1 MKFFSKK
8 RISGCLPFIAVS
20 AFVVIC
26 CLPLL
31 WILINKTFDTVRLF
45 SNLNH
50 RSAQNVAIPEIRLP
64 HLSPWASIGGCGAGG
79 SGGGSGDGIKWIGN
93 HVGGG
98 LVDIEAMMKLSGGEN
113 FINYSTPLRISGKPF
128 QNITAAITIPV
139 INFKAA
145 EVQYQTNREPEDRKT
160 GGFGDITFD
169 VSKSFGAIGQFSL
182 MLSLSIP
189 TGQYDIARGTDKTQ
203 NLLPV
208 SLQMGSGL
216 YTAGLTFS
224 GSRDFE
230 NGILL
235 MDFSCSYPFN
245 LSVSGENRFLDE
257 YFQDYVS
264 RKNNK
269 RFYYHYKMYGENDL
283 GGFTP
288 ATVSLGAFY
297 GYKGKPRLMHSWG
310 AVFFV
315 PLGVAWIHSE
325 KVGLYDPKPDPDHKA
340 WSAAI
345 VYGIESTNRKFPVY
359 FAISKPIHDK
369 TSQNI
374 SDPYDSSPMKK
385 WDGPDWKD
393 FLNQWTIAAGVKASL
408 F

>member
-1 MKFFSKK
+1 MKFWSKI
-8 RISGCLPFIAVS
+8 RTLPYLPFLAVS
-20 AFVVIC
+20 AFIVFSS
-26 CLPLL
+26 LPLI
-31 WILINKTFDTVRLF
+31 WIFTNKAFDAVVQFYSLDN
-45 SNLNH
+45 S
-50 RSAQNVAIPEIRLP
+50 SAHSVAIPELRLP
-64 HLSPWASIGGCGAGG
+64 HLTPWASIGGCGAGG
-79 SGGGSGDGIKWIGN
+79 SGGGSSDGIKWIGN
-93 HVGGG
+93 HIGGG
-98 LVDIEAMMKLSGGEN
+98 LIDVEAMIKLSGGEN
-113 FINYSTPLRISGKPF
+113 FINFSTPVRIGGKPF
-128 QNITAAITIPV
+128 QNITAAVNIPLV
-139 INFKAA
+139 NFKGA
-145 EVQYQTNREPEDRKT
+145 EVQYQTNQEPVDRKT
-160 GGFGDITFD
+160 GGFGDISFD
-169 VSKSFGAIGQFSL
+169 VSKAFGSIGQFSL

-189 TGQYDIARGTDKTQ
+189 TGQYDIMRGSDKTKR
-203 NLLPV
+203 LLPV

-224 GSRDFE
+224 GNRDFE

-235 MDFSCSYPFN
+235 VDFSCNYPFN
-245 LSVSGENRFLDE
+245 LSVSGENRFLNV
-257 YFQDYVS
+257 YFQDYAS
-264 RKNNK
+264 RKDNK
-269 RFYYHYKMYGENDL
+269 RFYYHYKFYGENDL

-288 ATVSLGAFY
+288 ASLSLSAFY

-315 PLGVAWIHSE
+315 PLGVAWIHSD

-345 VYGIESTNRKFPVY
+345 VYGIESTNLRYPIY

-374 SDPYDSSPMKK
+374 SDPYDSSPMRK

-393 FLNQWTIAAGVKASL
+393 FLNQWTIAAGVKVSL

>member
-1 MKFFSKK
+1 MKKFDKS
-8 RISGCLPFIAVS
+8 RIPSYLSVIVVS
-20 AFVVIC
+20 AFIVVC
-26 CLPLL
+26 VLPLFWCL
-31 WILINKTFDTVRLF
+31 AIKTLNSIRLF
-45 SNLNH
+45 SKLDINSDN
-50 RSAQNVAIPEIRLP
+50 SVAIPEVRLP
-64 HLSPWASIGGCGAGG
+64 HLTPWASIGGCGAGG

-93 HVGGG
+93 HIGGG
-98 LVDIEAMMKLSGGEN
+98 LIDVETMMKLSGGEN
-113 FINYSTPLRISGKPF
+113 FFNFTTPVRISGKPF
-128 QNITAAITIPV
+128 QNITAAINIPL
-139 INFKAA
+139 INFKDA
-145 EVQYQTNREPEDRKT
+145 EVQYQTNQEPSDRKT
-160 GGFGDITFD
+160 GGLGDISFD
-169 VSKSFGAIGQFSL
+169 VSKAFGSIGQFSL
-182 MLSLSIP
+182 VLSLSIP
-189 TGQYDIARGTDKTQ
+189 TGQYDIMRGSDKTKR
-203 NLLPV
+203 LLPV

-224 GSRDFE
+224 GNRDFE

-235 MDFSCSYPFN
+235 IDFSCSYPFN
-245 LSVSGENRFLDE
+245 LSASGENRFLDE
-257 YFQDYVS
+257 YYQDYAS
-264 RKNNK
+264 RKDNK
-269 RFYYHYKMYGENDL
+269 RFYYHYKFYGENDL

-288 ATVSLGAFY
+288 TSLSLSAFY

-325 KVGLYDPKPDPDHKA
+325 KTGLYDPKPDPDHKA

-345 VYGIESTNRKFPVY
+345 VYGVESTNSRYPIY

-374 SDPYDSSPMKK
+374 NDPYDSSPMRK

-393 FLNQWTIAAGVKASL
+393 FLNQWTIAAGVKVSL

>member
-64 HLSPWASIGGCGAGG
+64 HLTPWASIGGCGAGG

-98 LVDIEAMMKLSGGEN
+98 LIDVETMMKLRGGEN
-113 FINYSTPLRISGKPF
+113 FINYSTQLRISGKPF
-128 QNITAAITIPV
+128 QNITAAITIPA

-160 GGFGDITFD
+160 GGFGDIRFD
-169 VSKSFGAIGQFSL
+169 ASKSFGAIGQFSL
-182 MLSLSIP
+182 MLSFSIP

-235 MDFSCSYPFN
+235 MDLSCNYPFN

-257 YFQDYVS
+257 YFQDYAS

-288 ATVSLGAFY
+288 ASLSLSAFY

-310 AVFFV
+310 AAFFV

-325 KVGLYDPKPDPDHKA
+325 KAGLYDPKPDPDHKA

-345 VYGIESTNRKFPVY
+345 VYGIESTNRKYPLY

-393 FLNQWTIAAGVKASL
+393 FLNQWTIAAGVKVSL

>member
-1 MKFFSKK
+1 MKKFDKS
-8 RISGCLPFIAVS
+8 RIPSYLSVIVVS
-20 AFVVIC
+20 AFIVVC
-26 CLPLL
+26 VLPLFWCL
-31 WILINKTFDTVRLF
+31 AIKTLNSIRLF
-45 SNLNH
+45 SKLDINSDN
-50 RSAQNVAIPEIRLP
+50 SVAIPEVRLP
-64 HLSPWASIGGCGAGG
+64 HLTPWASIGGCGAGG

-93 HVGGG
+93 HIGGG
-98 LVDIEAMMKLSGGEN
+98 LIDVETMMKLSGGEN
-113 FINYSTPLRISGKPF
+113 FFNFTTPVRISGKPF
-128 QNITAAITIPV
+128 QNITAAINIPL
-139 INFKAA
+139 INFKDA
-145 EVQYQTNREPEDRKT
+145 EVQYQTNQEPSDRKT
-160 GGFGDITFD
+160 GGLGDISFD
-169 VSKSFGAIGQFSL
+169 VSKAFGSIGQFSL
-182 MLSLSIP
+182 VLSLSIP
-189 TGQYDIARGTDKTQ
+189 TGQYDIMRGSDKTKR
-203 NLLPV
+203 LLPV

-224 GSRDFE
+224 GNRDFE

-235 MDFSCSYPFN
+235 IDFSCSYPFN
-245 LSVSGENRFLDE
+245 LSASGENRFLDE
-257 YFQDYVS
+257 YYQDYAS
-264 RKNNK
+264 RKDNK
-269 RFYYHYKMYGENDL
+269 RFYYHYKFYGENDL

-288 ATVSLGAFY
+288 ASLSLSAFY

-325 KVGLYDPKPDPDHKA
+325 KTGLYDPKPDPDHKA

-345 VYGIESTNRKFPVY
+345 VYGVESTNSRYPIY

-374 SDPYDSSPMKK
+374 NDPYDSSPMRK

-393 FLNQWTIAAGVKASL
+393 FLNQWTIAAGVKVSL